1 MQWNITQSLKKECN
15 LTICDMDGLRGYCD
29 KWKIKINIDEFTCEW
44 NLKIKTN
51 EETAKQKQS
60 YKYRDEFVSSGE
72 GGGQREELG
81 KKIVNE

>member
-1 MQWNITQSLKKECN
+1 
-15 LTICDMDGLRGYCD
+15 MDEPRQYCD
-29 KWKIKINIDEFTCEW
+29 KWKIKINIDEFTWEW

-72 GGGQREELG
+72 EGGQREELG
-81 KKIVNE
+81 KKMLMNKNKSNTKFLY

>member
-15 LTICDMDGLRGYCD
+15 LATCDMDGPRRYCD

-60 YKYRDEFVSSGE
+60 CKYRDEFVS
-72 GGGQREELG
+72 GGGGWAEGRTR
-81 KKIVNE
+81 KKNC